1 MVMAGR
7 SIAAA
12 RCTMPIRSGSS
23 TSPTGC
29 RSTPGRPT
37 IPRSNRRRCSSASQ
51 RKARRLHRWRRPRK
65 RLDGDVFWPGPQR
78 VVPAN
83 AGTHTAWTHVLAL
96 EQRPFFN
103 IEARG
108 YGFLRSQGRPGASW
122 CRPWLAGMPMTHPG
136 EKFYPEGVH
145 WDDPIARGTLPDL
158 LSKASVQYG
167 ARPAIEF
174 RDRPISFTELEA
186 MVEVAASAFLRAGYG
201 KNTSV
206 ALFLGNSPDH
216 PVNFFGALKAG
227 ARIVPL
233 SPLDGERALSHK
245 LGDSGAPILVTSDL
259 SALLPMAL
267 KFLEKGLLDRLIVCE
282 DDNWGAV
289 GNPHTPI
296 PANPAIT
303 TFRAFAEGA
312 TKPMQWPAIAAD
324 DVALLQYTGGTTGLP
339 KGAMLSHGNLT
350 SAVSIYDV
358 WGKAARAKR
367 DAVERVICV
376 LPLFHIYALTVIL
389 LRSLTRGDLI
399 SLHQRFDVEA
409 VMRDIEVKR
418 ATAFPGVPTMWIAIA
433 SLPDLESRDLS
444 SLVSCGS
451 GGAPLPVEV
460 ARIFERKVGMKLKS
474 GWGMTETCSPGTGHP
489 KEGPD
494 KPGSIGLMLP
504 GIEMDV
510 VSLEDPRQLMP
521 VGEVGEIRIR
531 GPNVTKGYWNRPKE
545 TAEAFVGDRFLTG
558 DIGYMDEDGYFYLV
572 DRKKDMI
579 ISGGFNVYPSVIESA
594 TYEHPDVEE
603 VVVIGIPD
611 TYRGE
616 AAKAFVKL
624 RRGAKTLDLEGLNAF
639 LADKIGRHE
648 MPTALEIRDSLPR
661 TPVGK
666 LSKKELI
673 EEERKKHDEAPA
685 PAPEPLKRA
694 RS

>member
-1 MVMAGR
+1 
-7 SIAAA
+7 
-12 RCTMPIRSGSS
+12 
-23 TSPTGC
+23 
-29 RSTPGRPT
+29 
-37 IPRSNRRRCSSASQ
+37 
-51 RKARRLHRWRRPRK
+51 
-65 RLDGDVFWPGPQR
+65 
-78 VVPAN
+78 
-83 AGTHTAWTHVLAL
+83 
-96 EQRPFFN
+96 
-103 IEARG
+103 
-108 YGFLRSQGRPGASW
+108 
-122 CRPWLAGMPMTHPG
+122 MPMTHPG
-136 EKFYPEGVH
+136 EQFYPEGVH

-158 LSKASVQYG
+158 LSKAAAQFA

-174 RDRPISFTELEA
+174 RDRPISYPELES
-186 MVEVAASAFLRAGYG
+186 MVEVAAAAFLRAGYG
-201 KNTSV
+201 KNKSV

-227 ARIVPL
+227 ARVVHL

-245 LGDSGAPILVTSDL
+245 LSDSGARILVTSNL
-259 SALLPMAL
+259 AALLPMAL
-267 KFLEKGLLDRLIVCE
+267 KFLEKGLLDQLIVCE
-282 DDNWGAV
+282 DDHWGAV

-296 PANPAIT
+296 PHHPAIVT
-303 TFRAFAEGA
+303 SRIFAQSA
-312 TKPMQWPAIAAD
+312 TRPAQWPSISAD

-358 WGKAARAKR
+358 WGKKSRAER
-367 DAVERVICV
+367 NAIERVICV

-389 LRSLTRGDLI
+389 LRSLERGDLI
-399 SLHQRFDVEA
+399 SLHQRFDVQA

-418 ATAFPGVPTMWIAIA
+418 ATVFPGVPTMWIAIA

-460 ARIFERKVGMKLKS
+460 ARIFERKTNMKLKS

-489 KEGPD
+489 PEGPE

-510 VSLEDPRQLMP
+510 VALDDSKKTLPP
-521 VGEVGEIRIR
+521 GEVGEIRIK
-531 GPNVTKGYWNRPKE
+531 GPNVTKGYWNRPQE

-558 DIGYMDEDGYFYLV
+558 DIGYMDSDGYFYLV

-579 ISGGFNVYPSVIESA
+579 ISGGFNVYPQMIEQA
-594 TYEHPDVEE
+594 IYEHPAVQE
-603 VVVIGIPD
+603 VIVIGIPD
-611 TYRGE
+611 DYRGE

-624 RRGAKTLDLEGLNAF
+624 RNGATAFTLDELKTF
-639 LADKIGRHE
+639 LAGKLGKHE
-648 MPTALEIRDSLPR
+648 IPAALDFVDELPR
-661 TPVGK
+661 TSVGK
-666 LSKKELI
+666 LSRHEL
-673 EEERKKHDEAPA
+673 RNLQPLQQSSQQPA
-685 PAPEPLKRA
+685 QPKQQQLATGG

>member
-1 MVMAGR
+1 M
-7 SIAAA
+7 
-12 RCTMPIRSGSS
+12 
-23 TSPTGC
+23 
-29 RSTPGRPT
+29 
-37 IPRSNRRRCSSASQ
+37 
-51 RKARRLHRWRRPRK
+51 
-65 RLDGDVFWPGPQR
+65 
-78 VVPAN
+78 
-83 AGTHTAWTHVLAL
+83 
-96 EQRPFFN
+96 
-103 IEARG
+103 
-108 YGFLRSQGRPGASW
+108 
-122 CRPWLAGMPMTHPG
+122 HPG
-136 EKFYPEGVH
+136 ERFYPEGVH

-158 LSKASVQYG
+158 LSKAAVQYG

-174 RDRPISFTELEA
+174 RDRPISYAELEA
-186 MVEVAASAFLRAGYG
+186 MVELAASAYLRAGYG
-201 KNTSV
+201 KNNSV

-227 ARIVPL
+227 ARVVHL

-245 LGDSGAPILVTSDL
+245 LSDSGARILVTSNL
-259 SALLPMAL
+259 AALMPMAL

-282 DDNWGAV
+282 DDHWGAV

-296 PANPAIT
+296 PANPAIV
-303 TFRAFAEGA
+303 TFKTFIEGA
-312 TKPMQWPAIAAD
+312 TRPAQWPSVSAD

-350 SAVSIYDV
+350 SAVSIYEL
-358 WGKAARAKR
+358 WGKAARTKR
-367 DAVERVICV
+367 DAIERVICV

-389 LRSLTRGDLI
+389 LRSLERGDLI

-460 ARIFERKVGMKLKS
+460 ARIFERKTNMKLKS

-489 KEGPD
+489 QEGPE

-510 VSLEDPRQLMP
+510 VALDDPRKVLP
-521 VGEVGEIRIR
+521 PGEVGEIRIK
-531 GPNVTKGYWNRPKE
+531 GPNVTRGYWNRQQE

-558 DIGYMDEDGYFYLV
+558 DIGYMDSDGYFYLV

-579 ISGGFNVYPSVIESA
+579 ISGGFNVYPQMIEQA
-594 TYEHPDVEE
+594 MYEHPAVHE
-603 VVVIGIPD
+603 VIVIGVPD
-611 TYRGE
+611 DYRGE

-624 RRGAKTLDLEGLNAF
+624 RAGAQPFTLEGLKAF
-639 LADKIGRHE
+639 LAGKLGKHE
-648 MPTALEIRDSLPR
+648 IPAALDFVDELPR
-661 TPVGK
+661 TSVGK
-666 LSKKELI
+666 LSRHEL
-673 EEERKKHDEAPA
+673 RNLQPA
-685 PAPEPLKRA
+685 QASQQVAKPEQQQVASGVRL
-694 RS
+694 